1 MVNWTYN
8 DIDVYISS
16 SDNILGETSVNTNS
30 WVPLSTYGLLR
41 SRVALTPSTVEGTAI
56 TIPSRDG
63 KTYSTDSGRGN
74 AKIEFEVLIADE
86 WVHRTS
92 ETTASMSVRERT
104 DMVAALLNNV
114 RRVAY
119 KQPGRTANSYFMVY
133 KTTQTFQDADEK
145 AFVIKVQMEVHPF
158 EFYLSGN
165 TPITIAAGGTGSF
178 TNLLPNSVCR
188 PTYVIGNT
196 GDGYIDLSREP
207 QSVAARFNRVHVRK
221 TINQAEGNELVLDS
235 FLQLIYSK
243 TTIENMNSYIDGDVQ
258 NVKFPQGMT
267 TYINNFTLATVTV
280 YPRGGIIR

>member
-8 DIDVYISS
+8 DIDVYLSS
-16 SDNILGETSVNTNS
+16 SDNILGETSVNTTS

-41 SRVALTPSTVEGTAI
+41 SRVALTPSTVEGTTI
-56 TIPSRDG
+56 TIPGRDG

-92 ETTASMSVRERT
+92 ETTASMTVRERA
-104 DMVAALLNNV
+104 DMVAALLNNT

-133 KTTQTFQDADEK
+133 KTTLTFQDADEK
-145 AFVIKVQMEVHPF
+145 AFVIKAKMEVYPF

-165 TPITIAAGGTGSF
+165 APITIAAGGTGTF
-178 TNLLPNSVCR
+178 ANALPNSECR
-188 PTYVIGNT
+188 PTYIIGNT
-196 GDGYIDLSREP
+196 ASGYVDLATEP
-207 QSVAARFNRVHVRK
+207 QSVTARFNRIEVRK
-221 TINQAEGNELVLDS
+221 AISQEAGNELVLDS

-243 TTIENMNSYIDGDVQ
+243 NTIDNMNSYINGDVAG
-258 NVKFPQGMT
+258 VRLPQGIT
-267 TYINNFTLATVTV
+267 TYINNFTLATVIV

>member
-8 DIDVYISS
+8 DIDVYLSS
-16 SDNILGETSVNTNS
+16 SDNILGETSVNTTS

-56 TIPSRDG
+56 TVPGRDG

-74 AKIEFEVLIADE
+74 AKIEFEILIADE
-86 WVHRTS
+86 WAHRTA
-92 ETTASMSVRERT
+92 EATANMTVRQRA

-119 KQPGRTANSYFMVY
+119 KQPGRTADSYFMVY

-145 AFVIKVQMEVHPF
+145 AFVINVQMEVHPF

-165 TPITIAAGGTGSF
+165 APIVLGDHGVGTYANSF
-178 TNLLPNSVCR
+178 PNSECR
-188 PTYVIGNT
+188 PTYVIGNASSGIIT
-196 GDGYIDLSREP
+196 LTKQGASSYFNYIRI
-207 QSVAARFNRVHVRK
+207 RK
-221 TINQAEGNELVLDS
+221 PISQDAGNEVVLDS

-243 TTIENMNSYIDGDVQ
+243 SSIDLFETI
-258 NVKFPQGMT
+258 
-267 TYINNFTLATVTV
+267 
-280 YPRGGIIR
+280 

>member
-8 DIDVYISS
+8 DIDVYLSS
-16 SDNILGETSVNTNS
+16 SDNILGETSVNTTS

-56 TIPSRDG
+56 TVPGRDG

-74 AKIEFEVLIADE
+74 AKIEFEILIADE
-86 WVHRTS
+86 WAHRTA
-92 ETTASMSVRERT
+92 EATANMTVRQRA

-119 KQPGRTANSYFMVY
+119 KQPGRTADSYFMVY

-145 AFVIKVQMEVHPF
+145 AFVINVQMEVHPF

-165 TPITIAAGGTGSF
+165 APIVLGDHGVGTYANSF
-178 TNLLPNSVCR
+178 PNSECR
-188 PTYVIGNT
+188 PTYVIGNASSGIIT
-196 GDGYIDLSREP
+196 LTKQGASSYFNYIRI
-207 QSVAARFNRVHVRK
+207 RK
-221 TINQAEGNELVLDS
+221 PISQDAGNEVVLDS

-243 TTIENMNSYIDGDVQ
+243 SSIDNMNSYIDGDVQ
-258 NVKFPQGMT
+258 GVRFPQGIT
-267 TYINNFTLATVTV
+267 TTISNLSAANVTV
-280 YPRGGIIR
+280 YPRGGIVR

>member
-1 MVNWTYN
+1 MVDWAYN

-16 SDNILGETSVNTNS
+16 SDNILGETSVNTTS

-41 SRVALTPSTVEGTAI
+41 SRVALTPSTVEGTSI
-56 TIPSRDG
+56 TIPGRDG

-74 AKIEFEVLIADE
+74 AKIEFEILIADE

-92 ETTASMSVRERT
+92 ETTASMTVRERT
-104 DMVAALLNNV
+104 DMVAALLNNA

-119 KQPGRTANSYFMVY
+119 KQPGRTADSYFMIY
-133 KTTQTFQDADEK
+133 KTTLTFQDADEK
-145 AFVIKVQMEVHPF
+145 AFVIKVQMEVYPF

-165 TPITIAAGGTGSF
+165 TPITIAAGGTASF
-178 TNLLPNSVCR
+178 ANPLPNSVCR

-196 GDGYIDLSREP
+196 GAGYIDLSREP
-207 QSVAARFNRVHVRK
+207 QSVATRFNRVLVRK
-221 TINQAEGNELVLDS
+221 AINQAEGNELVLDS

-243 TTIENMNSYIDGDVQ
+243 TTIENMNTYIDGDVQ

-267 TYINNFTLATVTV
+267 TYINNFTLATVIV